1 MLTFQ
6 QLGQLDEHFLRLIDS
21 YNDEE
26 GVLDEMR
33 DHARR
38 IMTYYKDLSRFN
50 FEFEM
55 SRNIYTIET
64 GTPINSIDEANRLVK
79 RVINSQTTHLL
90 TRNDNV
96 VIDFV
101 RIERNF
107 NPLPLYKVKLRRGK
121 AIDRRTGRDKYLGQL
136 LLQGKVAY
144 NSDKEQNQKI
154 FVMHDVP
161 FCARVRADA
170 VRQVARSIRALSS
183 EAQDTSYYTRL
194 VVLHDRKEIE
204 LLVRKRTGQTATGW
218 QKVEETDINPN
229 IKEEYQVAMNTPLQ
243 VYVPRAQRNPA
254 TAPPTSPSNA
264 AQVENG
270 GENGRPNPLPQRG
283 SSRPLTRASP
293 IPRNPIRLP
302 QGPSQ
307 VNDNAQVGA
316 VTPNPGRGGGRG
328 GRTRTTRGRGI

>member
-6 QLGQLDEHFLRLIDS
+6 QIGQLEEHFLRLIDS
-21 YNDEE
+21 YNDEG
-26 GVLDEMR
+26 GVLDELR
-33 DHARR
+33 GHATR
-38 IMTYYKDLSRFN
+38 ILTYYKDLSRFN

-64 GTPINSIDEANRLVK
+64 GTPINSIAEANHMIK
-79 RVINSQTTHLL
+79 RIINSQTSHLL

-107 NPLPLYKVKLRRGK
+107 NPLPLYKIKLRRGK

-136 LLQGKVAY
+136 LLQGQPTY
-144 NSDKEQNQKI
+144 NGDKEQHQKV
-154 FVMHDVP
+154 FLLHDVP

-170 VRQVARSIRALSS
+170 VRQVARNIRALSS
-183 EAQDTSYYTRL
+183 QAQDTSYYTRL
-194 VVLHDRKEIE
+194 VVLHDQKEIE

-243 VYVPRAQRNPA
+243 VYVPRAQR
-254 TAPPTSPSNA
+254 TAPPASPSNS
-264 AQVENG
+264 QVDNNG
-270 GENGRPNPLPQRG
+270 GNGDNEDQNLPPQRG
-283 SSRPLTRASP
+283 SGRPLIRASP

-302 QGPSQ
+302 QGPRQ
-307 VNDNAQVGA
+307 VNENAQIGA
-316 VTPNPGRGGGRG
+316 VSPNPGRGGTRGRP
-328 GRTRTTRGRGI
+328 RTRGRGM

>member
-6 QLGQLDEHFLRLIDS
+6 QIGQLEEHFLRLIDS
-21 YNDEE
+21 YNDEG
-26 GVLDEMR
+26 GVLDELR
-33 DHARR
+33 GHATR
-38 IMTYYKDLSRFN
+38 ILTYYKDLSRFN

-64 GTPINSIDEANRLVK
+64 GTPINSIAEANHMIK
-79 RVINSQTTHLL
+79 RIINSQTSHLL

-107 NPLPLYKVKLRRGK
+107 NPLPLYKIKLRRGK

-136 LLQGKVAY
+136 LLQGQPTY
-144 NSDKEQNQKI
+144 NGDKEQHQKV
-154 FVMHDVP
+154 FLLHDVP

-170 VRQVARSIRALSS
+170 VRQVARNIRSLSS
-183 EAQDTSYYTRL
+183 NAQNVSYYTRL
-194 VVLHDRKEIE
+194 VVLHNCKEIE
-204 LLVRKRTGQTATGW
+204 LQVRKRTGETVTGW
-218 QKVEETDINPN
+218 MKVEETDINPN
-229 IKEEYQVAMNTPLQ
+229 IKQEYQVAMNTPLQ
-243 VYVPRAQRNPA
+243 VYVPHCQRNPA
-254 TAPPTSPSNA
+254 PATPPNANA

-270 GENGRPNPLPQRG
+270 NNGGANPRPQG
-283 SSRPLTRASP
+283 SGRPLTRASP
-293 IPRNPIRLP
+293 IARNPIRLP

-316 VTPNPGRGGGRG
+316 VTPNAGRGGATT
-328 GRTRTTRGRGI
+328 TRARSRIARGRGS